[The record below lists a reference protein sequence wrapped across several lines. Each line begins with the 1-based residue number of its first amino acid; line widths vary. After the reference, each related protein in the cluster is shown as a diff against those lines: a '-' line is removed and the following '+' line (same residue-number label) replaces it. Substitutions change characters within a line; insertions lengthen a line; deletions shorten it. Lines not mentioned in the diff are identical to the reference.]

1 MADIK
6 VYLDNIK
13 NAILGRDVRS
23 SIYCGIDAIN
33 RDQEQL
39 RETFNQ
45 IVISEGASNSEI
57 VASRVDKNGNSFNSL
72 SDRLNYLNGR
82 INKSHIS
89 VEDFGIQEG
98 LDVNVE
104 LNTQRFQEMID
115 YCKNDKVIV
124 FPAGDYVFNEVN
136 LGEKNNITIKGAS
149 SPFASFAQKNIYTG
163 AFNDKFTRI
172 ICNADPDKTFFDH
185 KSCILILEDI
195 AFYNLKKDG
204 NGNFI
209 EEEAKTNILMQH
221 TRSED
226 AMKNIEKGKA
236 FCLNSAFYG
245 WKVVFGSDF
254 TMQHLE
260 DEWGT
265 GKVAEE
271 YEYYK
276 QSCVVASRCRFTR
289 NGIAI
294 NQSVDGRLIDCSFN
308 KNDYAIVLRENSGF
322 TTISNCRIEWNNY
335 NGIYAERAH
344 EVTVSNCEFDCNGYA
359 GLYAKENINSNFN
372 GIFRRNGAYYEA
384 ERTFDLYELVV
395 N

>member
-172 ICNADPDKTFFDH
+172 ICNADPGKTFFDH

-195 AFYNLKKDG
+195 AFYRM
-204 NGNFI
+204 I
-209 EEEAKTNILMQH
+209 M
-221 TRSED
+221 
-226 AMKNIEKGKA
+226 
-236 FCLNSAFYG
+236 
-245 WKVVFGSDF
+245 
-254 TMQHLE
+254 
-260 DEWGT
+260 GT
-265 GKVAEE
+265 
-271 YEYYK
+271 
-276 QSCVVASRCRFTR
+276 
-289 NGIAI
+289 
-294 NQSVDGRLIDCSFN
+294 L
-308 KNDYAIVLRENSGF
+308 
-322 TTISNCRIEWNNY
+322 
-335 NGIYAERAH
+335 
-344 EVTVSNCEFDCNGYA
+344 
-359 GLYAKENINSNFN
+359 
-372 GIFRRNGAYYEA
+372 
-384 ERTFDLYELVV
+384 
-395 N
+395 